1 MSIILG
7 SRDNIYQNFQAT
19 NNFFLNSTTS
29 SNILYLNYG
38 ESSFSNATIIFK
50 NDFEIGLLNNSIS
63 IYNKS
68 NLFTVNNN
76 STDIFTNLN
85 LYCNINIDNYIK
97 TSNSTV
103 YLENNLELNFNNNI
117 NNSFKIKLSDTK
129 DILKVYK
136 DNVNFYSSNLYASNI
151 YIDSNSI
158 LYTNFIDSP
167 NNRPVV
173 IRNMSF
179 AENLRIFT
187 NSVVESIK
195 IDNLEI
201 FGNLLDNLPI
211 NNNPFSNN
219 TNFFGSWS
227 NFMIDNNINITDINF
242 SKPNI
247 LVKKVFYSSNSAN
260 IGGSNI
266 LEFYTIN
273 SSNTT
278 KKVFTI
284 NNYGCINIGQNDNNN
299 IPLYINFSPLN
310 SNIFEYKNKSNSL
323 NNISIGSNG
332 FLNIGSNYLSHNH
345 LNIVKNNYYDSNNKE
360 LISLNNNY
368 NNDSNIYNKDERII
382 IPFLNDDFI
391 TDFKIILDTSIE
403 DVGIYR
409 ITNNFIINNI
419 ASYIGIYNDTD
430 TDNPNSQYSK
440 LVISYTNV
448 IIYPGNHT
456 FNINPVV
463 STDDPSITNIY
474 IYPYS
479 FDTQPLTNYNIIT
492 IKNTVNN
499 TTNVFYIYKYTY
511 YYNYT
516 GFNINNPTNLLKAKY
531 NSNTVFSISA
541 KGNVGIGT
549 HYTDLYSLYVS
560 SNAKIQTIDCSNI
573 LNYLT
578 SNISFQNNS
587 LNNINKLN
595 AVSINVSNINI
606 NSLTASSNFIGYL
619 NVSNLDIMTKTN
631 IFSNASLNVYSK
643 SSFGIQNNYLNNYIL
658 NVNISY
664 NATGNNKN
672 NGIVIY
678 NNAININPNLLL
690 LGNALQSYPSIS
702 LSNVNTNANILL
714 NNNNNLQVLHTSNSV
729 LISNTYNKYISFY
742 NNAITLF
749 NDNQN
754 NSKIFLGRKSG
765 LYEDW
770 ISSISAISSDVSEPI
785 INTFGLLNFRSFD
798 DKPIITT
805 KIDNN
810 NTVCIGI
817 GIDMPPAPV
826 ENNSIYNC
834 NLVLINYETT
844 FTSNVNMNCNLYITG
859 SILTPSDSNLK
870 KNIIKID
877 DSIEKIS
884 KISGYTYERIDT
896 GNIESGLLAQEVM
909 NILPEVVEYNRTNS
923 HYNIS
928 YGNMAGLFVESI
940 KELNNKIQILTDR
953 ISYLEKINNI

>member
-7 SRDNIYQNFQAT
+7 SRDNIYQDFQAT
-19 NNFFLNSTTS
+19 NSFFLNSTTS
-29 SNILYLNYG
+29 SNILYLNYTD
-38 ESSFSNATIIFK
+38 SSFSNATIIFK
-50 NDFEIGLLNNSIS
+50 DNFEFGLLNHSIS

-85 LYCNINIDNYIK
+85 IYCNINIGNYIK

-103 YLENNLELNFNNNI
+103 YLQNNLELNFNNNI
-117 NNSFKIKLSDTK
+117 NNSFKIKFSDTK

-227 NFMIDNNINITDINF
+227 NFMIDNNINISDINF

-273 SSNTT
+273 SSNVN
-278 KKVFTI
+278 KKIFSI
-284 NNYGCINIGQNDNNN
+284 NNYGCINIGQSHNIN
-299 IPLYINFSPLN
+299 IPLYINFTPLN
-310 SNIFEYKNKSNSL
+310 SNIFEYRNNSNAF

-332 FLNIGSNYLSHNH
+332 FLNIGSNFLSSNQ
-345 LNIVKNNYYDSNNKE
+345 LNIVKNNYYDGNNKE
-360 LISLNNNY
+360 LISLNNIY
-368 NNDSNIYNKDERII
+368 NNAGNIYNKTETIV
-382 IPFLNDDFI
+382 IPFINDDFI
-391 TDFKIILDTSIE
+391 TDFKILLDTSIPT
-403 DVGIYR
+403 VNIYT

-419 ASYIGIYNDTD
+419 ASLISIYNDTD
-430 TDNPNSQYSK
+430 NTNSQYSK
-440 LVISYTNV
+440 LFISSTN
-448 IIYPGNHT
+448 ILIYPGNNT
-456 FNINPVV
+456 FNINPVI
-463 STDDPSITNIY
+463 SFDNPNITYIY

-492 IKNTVNN
+492 INNPIDNTINIFN
-499 TTNVFYIYKYTY
+499 IYKFTYNYT
-511 YYNYT
+511 YT
-516 GFNINNPTNLLKAKY
+516 GFNTNNPTNLIRARY
-531 NSNTVFSISA
+531 NSNTVFSVSA
-541 KGNVGIGT
+541 NGNVGIGT
-549 HYTDLYSLYVS
+549 NHTDLYNLYVS
-560 SNAKIQTIDCSNI
+560 SNAKIQSIDCANI

-578 SNISFQNNS
+578 SNISFHNNS
-587 LNNINKLN
+587 LNNINTLN
-595 AVSINVSNINI
+595 ALSINVSNINI
-606 NSLTASSNFIGYL
+606 NTLRSTSNFTNYL
-619 NVSNLDIMTKTN
+619 NVSNVDIAN
-631 IFSNASLNVYSK
+631 IVNISSNGLLNIYSS
-643 SSFGIQNNYLNNYIL
+643 SSFGIQRSYYNNYIL
-658 NVNISY
+658 NANISS
-664 NATGNNKN
+664 NLSAPNRN

-678 NNAININPNLLL
+678 NNTVNLNPNLLL

-702 LSNVNTNANILL
+702 LSNINTNANILL
-714 NNNNNLQVLHTSNSV
+714 NNNNNLEILHTNKSV
-729 LISNTYNKYISFY
+729 FISDNINKYVSLY
-742 NNAITLF
+742 NNSITIF

-754 NSKIFLGRKSG
+754 NSKIYLGRKTG
-765 LYEDW
+765 IYQDW
-770 ISSISAISSDVSEPI
+770 ISSISSSATNVSQPI
-785 INTFGLLNFRSFD
+785 INTFGLLNLRSFD
-798 DKPIITT
+798 DKPIINTA
-805 KIDNN
+805 IDNN
-810 NTVCIGI
+810 NTICIGI

-896 GNIESGLLAQEVM
+896 GNLESGLLAQEVM

-940 KELNNKIQILTDR
+940 KELNNKIQTLTDR